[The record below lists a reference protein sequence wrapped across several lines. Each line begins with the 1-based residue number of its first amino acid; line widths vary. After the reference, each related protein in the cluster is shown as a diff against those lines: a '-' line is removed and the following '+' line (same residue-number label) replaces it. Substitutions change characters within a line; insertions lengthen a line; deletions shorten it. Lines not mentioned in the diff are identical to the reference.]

1 MYELIFRKDCQNVTT
16 FATEKKLSQGES
28 DHILLLSQLLHS
40 VPTNELMVI
49 TSVLILD
56 TSKTFFF
63 WLKKK
68 KKIKTLIVMSSLF
81 TFILHDFSAKSG
93 SIIVTFGRGL
103 SLLLSVH

>member
-63 WLKKK
+63 GLKKK
-68 KKIKTLIVMSSLF
+68 KKNQSIDSYEQ
-81 TFILHDFSAKSG
+81 FIHIYPS
-93 SIIVTFGRGL
+93 
-103 SLLLSVH
+103 

>member
-63 WLKKK
+63 FWFKKK
-68 KKIKTLIVMSSLF
+68 KKNQSIDSYEQ
-81 TFILHDFSAKSG
+81 FIHIYPSWF
-93 SIIVTFGRGL
+93 
-103 SLLLSVH
+103 

>member
-56 TSKTFFF
+56 T
-63 WLKKK
+63 
-68 KKIKTLIVMSSLF
+68 
-81 TFILHDFSAKSG
+81 
-93 SIIVTFGRGL
+93 
-103 SLLLSVH
+103 